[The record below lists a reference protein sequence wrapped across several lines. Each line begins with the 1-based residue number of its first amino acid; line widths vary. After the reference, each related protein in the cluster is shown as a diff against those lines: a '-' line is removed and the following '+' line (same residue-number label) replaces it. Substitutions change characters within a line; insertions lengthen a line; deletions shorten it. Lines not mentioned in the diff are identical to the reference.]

1 MRNFRFLPALF
12 SLLLLPGCA
21 GVGIVATSD
30 PLTKLN
36 DAEYL
41 FTRENRPLPA
51 ERLIFEAMAIYKERD
66 DPLGLGNANREY
78 ADLLRSPSIDGPEG
92 KSYHENKFR
101 DQSVT
106 YENRIAKSS
115 EYYSRAIE
123 YYARAVKQLSEA
135 NRFDAVTTAYFNMAN
150 SYYMLGDHVNACT
163 SYDKM
168 LAAYQENIRL
178 NPGAKPYSAPFK
190 SIPDAVAAYKKQAHC
205 S

>member
-1 MRNFRFLPALF
+1 MRNSRSLLGLF

-36 DAEYL
+36 DAHYL
-41 FTRENRPLPA
+41 FTQANRPLPA

-66 DPLGLGNANREY
+66 DPLGLGNANLKY
-78 ADLLRSPSIDGPEG
+78 AELLRSPSIDGPER

-106 YENRIAKSS
+106 YENRITKSS

-135 NRFDAVTTAYFNMAN
+135 NKFDAVTTAYFNMAN
-150 SYYMLGDHVNACT
+150 SYYMLGEHVNACT
-163 SYDKM
+163 SYDET
-168 LAAYQENIRL
+168 LEAYKENIRL
-178 NPGAKPYSAPFK
+178 NPDAKPYSAPFK
-190 SIPDAVAAYKKQAHC
+190 SVPEAVAAFKKHAHC